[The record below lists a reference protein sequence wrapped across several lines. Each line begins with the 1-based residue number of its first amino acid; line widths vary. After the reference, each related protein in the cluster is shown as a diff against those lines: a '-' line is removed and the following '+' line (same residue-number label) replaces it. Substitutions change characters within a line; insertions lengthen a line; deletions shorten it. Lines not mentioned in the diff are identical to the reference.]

1 MKATQWSF
9 KRVEKKYLMTEDQC
23 YRFCEAVRDRIEP
36 DTYPLSTICNIYYD
50 TPDYLLIRRSIEK
63 PVYKEKFRLR
73 SYGVPDDDTPVF
85 MEIKKKFK
93 GIVYKRRVRAGEDE
107 SVRYLAGG
115 PRPNANDPQIL
126 SEIDW
131 FFRKYDLQP
140 GMFVAYERLAF
151 RSKED
156 RNLRITF
163 DWDIRYRVEDMDL
176 RKGADGIRLF
186 DENMVIMEL
195 KIPGAAPVWLSEI
208 LSELNIYPTSFSKY
222 GRCYLKEFGTTTTY
236 EMEGKRYA

>member
-9 KRVEKKYLMTEDQC
+9 RRVEKKYLMTEEQC
-23 YRFCEAVRDRIEP
+23 FRFVEAIKERIEP

-73 SYGVPDDDTPVF
+73 SYGVPDDETPVF
-85 MEIKKKFK
+85 LEIKKKFK
-93 GIVYKRRVRAGEDE
+93 GVVYKRRIRAEEAE

-115 PRPNANDPQIL
+115 DRPHANDPQIL

-131 FFRKYDLQP
+131 FFHKYDLQP
-140 GMFVAYERLAF
+140 GMFLAYERLAF

-156 RNLRITF
+156 PNLRITF
-163 DWDIRYRVEDMDL
+163 DWDIRYRVTDMDL
-176 RKGADGIRLF
+176 RYGDDGTRLF
-186 DENMVIMEL
+186 EDDRVVMEI
-195 KIPGAAPVWLSEI
+195 KIPGAAPLWLSDLMAEMK
-208 LSELNIYPTSFSKY
+208 IYPTSFSKY
-222 GRCYLKEFGTTTTY
+222 GRCYLKEFGTNQQHI
-236 EMEGKRYA
+236 MEGKRYA